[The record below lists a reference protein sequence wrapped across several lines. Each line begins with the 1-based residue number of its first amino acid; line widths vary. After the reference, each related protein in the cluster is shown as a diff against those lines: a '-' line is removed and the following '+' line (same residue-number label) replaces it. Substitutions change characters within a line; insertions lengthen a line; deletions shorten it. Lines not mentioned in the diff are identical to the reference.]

1 MATQTKATQ
10 TKATPLKRL
19 ATVLTVLLWML
30 VLAGCRPIA
39 AEGTLSVTPI
49 AETAEKAAAAA
60 PALDATT
67 QALVDGVIAQVV
79 AQFGVDANSL
89 QLVSVEA
96 VEWPDA
102 SLGCPEPDMMYAQ
115 VVTPG
120 YRIVLD
126 AQGQTIELH
135 TDAQQPPQI
144 VTCAP

>member
-1 MATQTKATQ
+1 MATQ

-19 ATVLTVLLWML
+19 AAILTVLLWML
-30 VLAGCRPIA
+30 VPAGCRPIT
-39 AEGTLSVTPI
+39 AEGSLSVAPI
-49 AETAEKAAAAA
+49 AETAEDAAAA
-60 PALDATT
+60 PELDSTT
-67 QALVDGVIAQVV
+67 QALVDSVIAQVV
-79 AQFGVDANSL
+79 AQFGVDAGSL

-120 YRIVLD
+120 YRVVLD

-135 TDAQQPPQI
+135 TDAQQPPQV